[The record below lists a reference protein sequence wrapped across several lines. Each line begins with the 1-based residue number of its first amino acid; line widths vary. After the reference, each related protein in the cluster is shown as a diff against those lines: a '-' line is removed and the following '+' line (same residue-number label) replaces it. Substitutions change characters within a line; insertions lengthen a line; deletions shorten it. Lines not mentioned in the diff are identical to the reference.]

1 MITSV
6 AAAKAF
12 DKIFH
17 PFIIKNI
24 HQTRNERE
32 LAPPGKGHLEKPQR

>member
-6 AAAKAF
+6 DAAKAF
-12 DKIFH
+12 DH

-32 LAPPGKGHLEKPQR
+32 LAPPDKGHL